1 MKPSRG
7 LKEERKGRRLSL
19 LSFSLCA
26 TVCLSTCQSLN
37 VACRSSS
44 CTNWSFF
51 RRHFWQCRVKPCLK
65 QWSPQVLSLLKPST
79 ILNHLSVCL
88 LHNKSFFKPKERLTF
103 NAKNTQENNFNFF
116 MTKSFI
122 VLQGGRVLA
131 AARLTTTRDKRVTS
145 YRHL

>member
-44 CTNWSFF
+44 CTNWGFF
-51 RRHFWQCRVKPCLK
+51 PPALLAVPSQTMPQTVVSSSPLPAETVHHPQPPQCV
-65 QWSPQVLSLLKPST
+65 SAS
-79 ILNHLSVCL
+79 
-88 LHNKSFFKPKERLTF
+88 
-103 NAKNTQENNFNFF
+103 
-116 MTKSFI
+116 
-122 VLQGGRVLA
+122 
-131 AARLTTTRDKRVTS
+131 
-145 YRHL
+145 